1 MHVEKLFTM
10 SVSYVIVNGRSM
22 RQKKSN
28 NIDDFVVRRRPTVSN
43 RRMGLDDMR
52 VPSQYLVNPDAKQ
65 TSSDQPVQQITSNR
79 TGQPLHVADR
89 HSDKLPP
96 PQTGDSMSSNGID
109 MTLDGLDVPQKKK
122 KRRFFHKPS
131 KRTVK
136 IVSILL
142 LLIILS
148 VGAFFAWKIFSNAG
162 RVFNGNPLGA
172 IFGNKELKKDANGR
186 TNVLIFGTS
195 EDDPGHDGANLTDSI
210 MVASVDQKKKD
221 AYLLSIPRDL
231 WVKFG
236 KACNSGYEGKINEVY
251 LCGKTGAD
259 ENGGQ
264 TALRTKISEVT
275 GLDLQYSVHINY
287 TVLKEAVDAVGGVDV
302 VIDSPDPRGILDR
315 NFDWNC
321 PGGRSQSCYNVKYP
335 NGPVH
340 LDGLHALYLARAR
353 GDDPLGRTYGLGG
366 GNFDR
371 EKYQQ
376 KILIA
381 LKGKAT
387 SAGTLANP
395 IAVTQ
400 LLDSMGNNVRTNID
414 AEEIKSFIAL
424 TKDIKPQ
431 NIHQLTLVDKTKP
444 LVTTGNY
451 NGVSI
456 VRPVAGIYD
465 FSAIKAYVLA
475 SVTGDTTSLEGA
487 TIDVRNGSGVAGTAQ
502 KQADKL
508 TAQGLTV
515 DNIGNVPAG
524 TYAPISLYD
533 QSAGKKPGTKAK
545 LERILGVK
553 SIVGPLPTGVTST
566 DDFVIIVGNGSN

>member
-1 MHVEKLFTM
+1 
-10 SVSYVIVNGRSM
+10 
-22 RQKKSN
+22 
-28 NIDDFVVRRRPTVSN
+28 
-43 RRMGLDDMR
+43 
-52 VPSQYLVNPDAKQ
+52 
-65 TSSDQPVQQITSNR
+65 
-79 TGQPLHVADR
+79 
-89 HSDKLPP
+89 
-96 PQTGDSMSSNGID
+96 MSSNGID
-109 MTLDGLDVPQKKK
+109 MTLDGLDVPQRKK

-131 KRTVK
+131 KRLVK
-136 IVSILL
+136 IIAILV
-142 LLIILS
+142 LIAILAF
-148 VGAFFAWKIFSNAG
+148 GAFYAWKIFSNAG

-195 EDDPGHDGANLTDSI
+195 EDDPGHDGANLTDSV

-236 KACNSGYEGKINEVY
+236 AACNSGYEGKINEVY

-259 ENGGQ
+259 ENAGSA
-264 TALRTKISEVT
+264 ALRAKVGEVT
-275 GLDLQYSVHINY
+275 GLDLQYSVHLNY
-287 TVLKEAVDAVGGVDV
+287 TVVKEAVDAVGGVDV
-302 VIDSPDPRGILDR
+302 VIASPDPRGILDR

-321 PGGRSQSCYNVKYP
+321 PGGKPQSCYNVKYP

-340 LDGLHALYLARAR
+340 LDGIHALYLARAR
-353 GDDPLGRTYGLGG
+353 GDDPLGRTYGLAG

-376 KILIA
+376 AILIS
-381 LKGKAT
+381 LKNKAT

-400 LLDSMGNNVRTNID
+400 LLDSLGNNVRTNID
-414 AEEIKSFIAL
+414 AEEVKSFASLI
-424 TKDIKPQ
+424 KDIKPA

-456 VRPVAGIYD
+456 VRPIKGIYD
-465 FSAIKAYVLA
+465 FSDIKAYVTA
-475 SVTGDTTSLEGA
+475 NVTGDTTAIEGA
-487 TIDVRNGSGVAGTAQ
+487 TIDIRNGSGIAGMAQ
-502 KQADKL
+502 KEADKL
-508 TAQGLTV
+508 NAQGLTV
-515 DNIGNVPAG
+515 ANLGNAPAG
-524 TYAPISLYD
+524 TYAPVSLYD
-533 QSAGKKPGTKAK
+533 QSAGKKPGTKQK

-553 SIVGPLPTGVTST
+553 SIVGPLPTGVTSSS
-566 DDFVIIVGNGSN
+566 DFVIIVGTTNGAN